1 MQREAAHVF
10 FLFTS
15 AGKKTPCLQQKMF
28 VLEGV
33 TYGIVAAVCMSGMY
47 FICLRMR
54 RDQREIRDLLR
65 TTTPLP
71 TASIVMIVAVPVHA
85 LEEGIEVAHA
95 DVVD

>member
-1 MQREAAHVF
+1 
-10 FLFTS
+10 
-15 AGKKTPCLQQKMF
+15 MF

-47 FICLRMR
+47 FICLRTR

-65 TTTPLP
+65 ATTPLP

-85 LEEGIEVAHA
+85 LE
-95 DVVD
+95 VVQKIHGTPQRIFVGVSPKPPAPPVVMRSLFFCCA

>member
-1 MQREAAHVF
+1 
-10 FLFTS
+10 
-15 AGKKTPCLQQKMF
+15 MF

-33 TYGIVAAVCMSGMY
+33 TYGIVAAVFLTGMY
-47 FICLRMR
+47 FICLRVR

-65 TTTPLP
+65 APAPMP
-71 TASIVMIVAVPVHA
+71 TASAVMIVAVPVHA